1 MAYIRSS
8 FIIQPGPGLSDGG
21 GVGEHADG
29 SVDLGQVTSGD
40 NGGRLVV
47 DALKPVGQLEEDS
60 AEILTARQLIRD

>member
-40 NGGRLVV
+40 DVGGW
-47 DALKPVGQLEEDS
+47 
-60 AEILTARQLIRD
+60 